1 MFGCLSTPTLLF
13 RHSVAHSSVP
23 KQRNKLSLGICTR
36 HRKEPFATYR
46 ERYKVYENVHRGP
59 KMTDAKQDISNS
71 AKTTIERR
79 RLPLLGPYVEP
90 RSPTEQKLAEIWRS
104 LFSMDSVGITDRY
117 EDLGGDSL
125 MAAGIFVEIEL
136 KLGVN
141 LPWSVLAEADTI
153 EKMALR
159 IDELQRQTK

>member
-1 MFGCLSTPTLLF
+1 
-13 RHSVAHSSVP
+13 
-23 KQRNKLSLGICTR
+23 
-36 HRKEPFATYR
+36 
-46 ERYKVYENVHRGP
+46 
-59 KMTDAKQDISNS
+59 MTDAKQDISNS
-71 AKTTIERR
+71 AKPTIERR

-90 RSPTEQKLAEIWRS
+90 RTPTEQKLAEIWRS

-117 EDLGGDSL
+117 EDLGGDLL

>member
-1 MFGCLSTPTLLF
+1 
-13 RHSVAHSSVP
+13 
-23 KQRNKLSLGICTR
+23 
-36 HRKEPFATYR
+36 
-46 ERYKVYENVHRGP
+46 
-59 KMTDAKQDISNS
+59 MTDAKQDISNS

>member
-1 MFGCLSTPTLLF
+1 M
-13 RHSVAHSSVP
+13 
-23 KQRNKLSLGICTR
+23 
-36 HRKEPFATYR
+36 
-46 ERYKVYENVHRGP
+46 KVCIEGQ
-59 KMTDAKQDISNS
+59 KMTDAKQDISNA
-71 AKTTIERR
+71 AKPRIERR

-104 LFSMDSVGITDRY
+104 LFSMDTVGITDKY
-117 EDLGGDSL
+117 EDIGGDSL

-141 LPWSVLAEADTI
+141 LPWAALAEANTI
-153 EKMALR
+153 EKMALK

>member
-1 MFGCLSTPTLLF
+1 
-13 RHSVAHSSVP
+13 
-23 KQRNKLSLGICTR
+23 
-36 HRKEPFATYR
+36 
-46 ERYKVYENVHRGP
+46 VYENVDRGP

-117 EDLGGDSL
+117 LGGDSL